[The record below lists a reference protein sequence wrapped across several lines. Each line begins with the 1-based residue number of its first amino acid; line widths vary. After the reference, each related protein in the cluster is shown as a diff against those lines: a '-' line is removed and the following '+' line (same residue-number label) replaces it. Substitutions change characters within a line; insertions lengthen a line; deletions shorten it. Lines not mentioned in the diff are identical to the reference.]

1 LISPA
6 PSEDDKEFGLKR
18 RIQIRFAIELYQVG
32 ILLDDNFF
40 CDLLRNLLGRSKT
53 GKTSSLDL
61 LGVCT
66 FVKYGSECLLGR
78 LPKPMMLLA
87 QKANMKLEG

>member
-1 LISPA
+1 
-6 PSEDDKEFGLKR
+6 LKR

-40 CDLLRNLLGRSKT
+40 CELLRHLLGKSKT
-53 GKTSSLDL
+53 GKSSLDL

-66 FVKYGSECLLGR
+66 FVKYGTECLLGR
-78 LPKPMMLLA
+78 LPRPLMLLA
-87 QKANMKLEG
+87 QKANMKIEGIIYSIITTVIALI